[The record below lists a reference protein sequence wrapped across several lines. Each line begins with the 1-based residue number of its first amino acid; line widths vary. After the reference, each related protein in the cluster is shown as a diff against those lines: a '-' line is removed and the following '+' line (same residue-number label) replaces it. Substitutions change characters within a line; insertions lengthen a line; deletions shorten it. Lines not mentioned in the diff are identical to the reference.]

1 MKKYL
6 VVFLSLIVAI
16 NVARAEADPGQLY
29 ADAFI
34 LLQDGQIAEQKSDW
48 STAFQ
53 KYNAASEILTGLR
66 KSTPDWNPHVVEY
79 RLKDITGKL
88 DAVRSKV
95 PASLPVV
102 APAPVVPVTPA
113 PVIVTPVVSNPEVEK
128 LKSEIK
134 RLTGE
139 LEAAKKSAAITPRAE
154 KQIDALKLDKKKLA
168 DQLEASDHELAGLK
182 EKLSAK
188 PVESPELK
196 KLRNDLIDAK
206 AETEKVR
213 GAQAKLQ
220 QDNKDLASQLD
231 VAKKAV
237 AAKPVESPELKKLR
251 TELADAKADSE
262 KTRTASQTEVTKLQ
276 GQINDLTGQLAAA
289 KKAAAVESPE
299 LKKLRSDLAD
309 AKSEIE
315 KVRTAQQAE
324 IAKLQEQTKNLT
336 GQLDTARKQ
345 TAVVAQTEKQIG
357 ILKQESKQLSEQLS
371 TRDHDIADLK
381 QKLAAK
387 PVELPE
393 LKKLR
398 TELADAKAD
407 SEKTRMASQTEATK
421 LQGQINDLTSQLAA
435 AKKAAAVESP
445 ELKKLRGEL
454 GEAKAGLE
462 KANAATGKLQDENKA
477 LTGRLDAAK
486 KVAAKPVELP
496 ELKKL
501 RSDLADAKA
510 ETEKARSAQT
520 KLQQDNKT
528 LGEQLDAAKKAA
540 AVTPVESPEV
550 KKLRGELADAK
561 ADAEKAN
568 AAKAKLQ
575 QENQDLTAQV
585 ANAKKVV
592 VKPVPVAVT
601 AGDSEEVKNL
611 RDELARV
618 KAANKATPNVNE
630 ELYQLR
636 PAYARAKSENEELK
650 RAVARAEVDRAERIA
665 MGRHVADLEKAN
677 ADFRDQIDA
686 LKKQPAK
693 PVAPVVSEKTAE
705 LEKQIANLQKQNAD
719 LKIQLNKLQPAN

>member
-79 RLKDITGKL
+79 RLKDTTGKL

-102 APAPVVPVTPA
+102 APAPVVPVTPV
-113 PVIVTPVVSNPEVEK
+113 PLIVAPVVSNPEIEK

-168 DQLEASDHELAGLK
+168 DQLETSDRELAGLK

-196 KLRNDLIDAK
+196 KLRSDLIDAK
-206 AETEKVR
+206 AEAEKVR

-262 KTRTASQTEVTKLQ
+262 KARTASQTEATKLQ
-276 GQINDLTGQLAAA
+276 GQINDLTSQLAAA
-289 KKAAAVESPE
+289 KKTAAVESPE

-309 AKSEIE
+309 SKSEIE
-315 KVRTAQQAE
+315 KVRTVQQAE

-336 GQLDTARKQ
+336 GQLETARKQ
-345 TAVVAQTEKQIG
+345 TAAVAQTEKQIG

-371 TRDHDIADLK
+371 TRDRDIADLK

-387 PVELPE
+387 PVESPE

-398 TELADAKAD
+398 TELTDVKAD
-407 SEKTRMASQTEATK
+407 SEKARTASQTEATK
-421 LQGQINDLTSQLAA
+421 LQGQINDLTGQLAA

-477 LTGRLDAAK
+477 LTGQLDAAK
-486 KVAAKPVELP
+486 KVATKPVESP

-540 AVTPVESPEV
+540 AVKPVESPEV

-592 VKPVPVAVT
+592 VKPVTVAVT

-677 ADFRDQIDA
+677 ADFRDQLAA

-693 PVAPVVSEKTAE
+693 PVAPVVSEKTAD

>member
-79 RLKDITGKL
+79 RLKDTTGKL

-102 APAPVVPVTPA
+102 APAPVVPVTPV
-113 PVIVTPVVSNPEVEK
+113 PLIVAPVVSNPEIEK

-168 DQLEASDHELAGLK
+168 DQLETSDRELAGLK

-196 KLRNDLIDAK
+196 KLRSDLIDAK
-206 AETEKVR
+206 AEAEKVR

-262 KTRTASQTEVTKLQ
+262 KART
-276 GQINDLTGQLAAA
+276 
-289 KKAAAVESPE
+289 
-299 LKKLRSDLAD
+299 
-309 AKSEIE
+309 
-315 KVRTAQQAE
+315 
-324 IAKLQEQTKNLT
+324 
-336 GQLDTARKQ
+336 
-345 TAVVAQTEKQIG
+345 
-357 ILKQESKQLSEQLS
+357 
-371 TRDHDIADLK
+371 
-381 QKLAAK
+381 
-387 PVELPE
+387 
-393 LKKLR
+393 
-398 TELADAKAD
+398 
-407 SEKTRMASQTEATK
+407 ASQTEATK

-435 AKKAAAVESP
+435 AKKTAAVESPELKKLRSDLADSKSEIEKVRTVQQAEIAKLQEQTKNLTGQLETARKQTAAVAQTEKQIGILKQESKQLSEQLYTRDRDIADLKQKLAAKPVESPELKKLRTELTDVKADSEKARTASQTEATKLQGQINDLTGQLAAVKKAAAVESP

-454 GEAKAGLE
+454 GETKAGLE

-477 LTGRLDAAK
+477 LTGQLDAAK
-486 KVAAKPVELP
+486 KVATKPVESP

-510 ETEKARSAQT
+510 EAEKARGAQT

-540 AVTPVESPEV
+540 AVKPVESPEV

-575 QENQDLTAQV
+575 QENQDLTVQV
-585 ANAKKVV
+585 ANAKKVT
-592 VKPVPVAVT
+592 VKPVTVAVT

-677 ADFRDQIDA
+677 ADFRDQLAA

-693 PVAPVVSEKTAE
+693 PVAPVVSEKTAD

>member
-6 VVFLSLIVAI
+6 VVFLSLIMAI

-79 RLKDITGKL
+79 RLKDVTGKL

-95 PASLPVV
+95 PTPPAALIVPVAVPAPVVV
-102 APAPVVPVTPA
+102 APAAV
-113 PVIVTPVVSNPEVEK
+113 NPEIDK
-128 LKSEIK
+128 LQSEIK
-134 RLTGE
+134 RITGE
-139 LEAAKKSAAITPRAE
+139 LEATKKAAAMTPRAE
-154 KQIDALKLDKKKLA
+154 KQIDALKLEKKQLA
-168 DQLEASDHELAGLK
+168 DQVEARDREVASLK
-182 EKLSAK
+182 EKLTAK
-188 PVESPELK
+188 P
-196 KLRNDLIDAK
+196 
-206 AETEKVR
+206 
-213 GAQAKLQ
+213 
-220 QDNKDLASQLD
+220 
-231 VAKKAV
+231 
-237 AAKPVESPELKKLR
+237 
-251 TELADAKADSE
+251 
-262 KTRTASQTEVTKLQ
+262 
-276 GQINDLTGQLAAA
+276 
-289 KKAAAVESPE
+289 VESPE

-309 AKSEIE
+309 AKTEAEKVRSSQAKLQQDNKDLVSQLDAAKKAVAAKPVESPEVKKLRTELTDVKAESEKARTASQAEATKLQGQMNDLNGQLAAAKKAATVESPEVKKLRGELADSKSEIE

-324 IAKLQEQTKNLT
+324 IAKLQEQAKNLT
-336 GQLDTARKQ
+336 GQLDVAKKQATA
-345 TAVVAQTEKQIG
+345 TAQTESQIG
-357 ILKQESKQLSEQLS
+357 ILKQERKQLSEQLS

-387 PVELPE
+387 PGESPE

-407 SEKTRMASQTEATK
+407 SEKTRAASQTDATK
-421 LQGQINDLTSQLAA
+421 LQGQINDLTGQLNA
-435 AKKAAAVESP
+435 AKKATAVESP
-445 ELKKLRGEL
+445 ELKKLRSEL
-454 GEAKAGLE
+454 AETKAGLE
-462 KANAATGKLQDENKA
+462 KANAATGKLQDENKT
-477 LTGRLDAAK
+477 LTGQLDAMK
-486 KVAAKPVELP
+486 KVAAKPVESP

-510 ETEKARSAQT
+510 EAEKVRGAQT

-528 LGEQLDAAKKAA
+528 LVEQLDAAKKAA
-540 AVTPVESPEV
+540 AAKPVESPEV

-561 ADAEKAN
+561 TDTEKAN

-575 QENQDLTAQV
+575 QENQDLTAKV
-585 ANAKKVV
+585 ANAKKVA
-592 VKPVPVAVT
+592 VKPVAVAVT
-601 AGDSEEVKNL
+601 TGDSEEVKNL

-618 KAANKATPNVNE
+618 KAANKATPNANE

-650 RAVARAEVDRAERIA
+650 RAVARAEVDRAERVA

-677 ADFRDQIDA
+677 ADFRDQIAA

-693 PVAPVVSEKTAE
+693 PAVPVISEKTAD
-705 LEKQIANLQKQNAD
+705 LEKQITNLQKQNSD
-719 LKIQLNKLQPAN
+719 LKAQLNKLQPLN

>member
-79 RLKDITGKL
+79 RLKDTTGKL
-88 DAVRSKV
+88 DEVRSKV

-102 APAPVVPVTPA
+102 APAPVVPVTPV
-113 PVIVTPVVSNPEVEK
+113 PLIVAPVVSNPEIEK

-168 DQLEASDHELAGLK
+168 DQLETSDRELAGLK

-196 KLRNDLIDAK
+196 KLRSDLIDAK
-206 AETEKVR
+206 AEAEKVR

-262 KTRTASQTEVTKLQ
+262 KARTASQTEATKLQ
-276 GQINDLTGQLAAA
+276 GQINDLTSQLAAA
-289 KKAAAVESPE
+289 KKTAAVESPE

-309 AKSEIE
+309 SKSEIE
-315 KVRTAQQAE
+315 KVRTVQQAE

-336 GQLDTARKQ
+336 GQLETARKQ
-345 TAVVAQTEKQIG
+345 TAAVAQTEKQIG

-371 TRDHDIADLK
+371 TRDRDIADLK

-387 PVELPE
+387 PVESPE

-398 TELADAKAD
+398 TELTDVKAD
-407 SEKTRMASQTEATK
+407 SEKARTASQTEATK
-421 LQGQINDLTSQLAA
+421 LQGQINDLTGQLAA

-477 LTGRLDAAK
+477 LTGQLDAAK
-486 KVAAKPVELP
+486 KVATKPVESP

-510 ETEKARSAQT
+510 EAEKARGAQT

-540 AVTPVESPEV
+540 AVKPVESPEV

-575 QENQDLTAQV
+575 QENQDLTVQV
-585 ANAKKVV
+585 ANAKKVT
-592 VKPVPVAVT
+592 VKPVTVAVT

-677 ADFRDQIDA
+677 ADFRDQLAA

-693 PVAPVVSEKTAE
+693 PVAPVVSEKTAD